1 MQVNLNIL
9 NIFLVFLFVFAFGT
23 FGDLESGMNTPE
35 KNAQLP
41 KMLCLEIPESLS
53 LYPNLKNL

>member
-9 NIFLVFLFVFAFGT
+9 NIFLMFLFVFAFGT
-23 FGDLESGMNTPE
+23 FEDLESGMNTPE

-41 KMLCLEIPESLS
+41 KMLCLEIS
-53 LYPNLKNL
+53 